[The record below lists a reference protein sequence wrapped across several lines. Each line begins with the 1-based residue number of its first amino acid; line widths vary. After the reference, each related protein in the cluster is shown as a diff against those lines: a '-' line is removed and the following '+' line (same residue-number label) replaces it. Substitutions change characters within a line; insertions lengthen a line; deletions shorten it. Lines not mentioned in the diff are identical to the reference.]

1 MHLIDK
7 SMFLQIKKIPRL
19 PWSSSSPRNLKPSF
33 KTLFLLCFGL
43 IIFGLGEGLLII
55 STIGAS
61 PWNVLH
67 QGLAL
72 NLGFSVGSWAF
83 LTSLVVLLLWFFL
96 DEKIGMGTILNV
108 IIIAITIDLTIFFFN
123 PPELWI
129 NKILLCVVS
138 VLMVGFG
145 SGIYLIARL
154 GPGPR
159 DGLMTGLQKKT
170 NFSIALIRGA
180 IEIFVVSFGWLLG
193 GTIGIGT
200 LLYAIGIGP
209 AVALGLNIVKKNIR

>member
-1 MHLIDK
+1 
-7 SMFLQIKKIPRL
+7 MFFQIKKIPRL
-19 PWSSSSPRNLKPSF
+19 SWSSKSPRNLNPSF
-33 KTLFLLCFGL
+33 KTLFLLCLGL

-72 NLGFSVGSWAF
+72 NLGLSVGTWAF
-83 LTSLVVLLLWFFL
+83 LISLIVLLLWFFL
-96 DEKIGMGTILNV
+96 DEKVGMGTILNF
-108 IIIAITIDLTIFFFN
+108 IIIAMMIDITIYFFKAPN
-123 PPELWI
+123 LWI
-129 NKILLCVVS
+129 GQFLLCVIS
-138 VLMVGFG
+138 VLMVGLG

-170 NFSIALIRGA
+170 GFSIALIRGA
-180 IEIFVVSFGWLLG
+180 IEVIVVLCGWSLG

-200 LLYAIGIGP
+200 LLYALGIGP
-209 AVALGLNIVKKNIR
+209 AVAFGLNIVKKTSS

>member
-1 MHLIDK
+1 
-7 SMFLQIKKIPRL
+7 MFLDIKKIPKL
-19 PWSSSSPRNLKPSF
+19 SWSSKSPRNLKPSF

-61 PWNVLH
+61 PWNVFH
-67 QGLAL
+67 QGLSL
-72 NLGFSVGSWAF
+72 NLSLSVGTCAF
-83 LTSLVVLLLWFFL
+83 LVSFIVLFFWFFL
-96 DEKIGMGTILNV
+96 DEKIGMGTVLNFV
-108 IIIAITIDLTIFFFN
+108 IIAIMIDVTIYFFKAPEIF
-123 PPELWI
+123 I
-129 NKILLCVVS
+129 NQFLLCFIS
-138 VLMVGFG
+138 ILMVGLG

-170 NFSIALIRGA
+170 GFSIALIRGT
-180 IEIFVVSFGWLLG
+180 IEIPVVLCGWLLG

-200 LLYAIGIGP
+200 LIYALGVGP
-209 AVALGLNIVKKNIR
+209 AVAFGLNIVKKISSK

>member
-1 MHLIDK
+1 
-7 SMFLQIKKIPRL
+7 MFLQIKKIPRL
-19 PWSSSSPRNLKPSF
+19 SWSSKSPKNLKPTF

-43 IIFGLGEGLLII
+43 MIFGLGEGLLII

-72 NLGFSVGSWAF
+72 NLGLTVGTWAF
-83 LTSLVVLLLWFFL
+83 LVSLIVLLLWLFL
-96 DEKIGMGTILNV
+96 DEKIGMGTILNF
-108 IIIAITIDLTIFFFN
+108 IIIAIMIDLTIYFFKA
-123 PPELWI
+123 PELWV
-129 NKILLCVVS
+129 NQFLLCVIS
-138 VLMVGFG
+138 VLMVGLG

-170 NFSIALIRGA
+170 GFSIAVIRGA
-180 IEIFVVSFGWLLG
+180 IEVLVVSGGWLLG
-193 GTIGIGT
+193 GTVGVGT
-200 LLYAIGIGP
+200 LLYALGIGP
-209 AVALGLNIVKKNIR
+209 AVALGLNMVQKLSK

>member
-1 MHLIDK
+1 
-7 SMFLQIKKIPRL
+7 MFLQIKKIPTL
-19 PWSSSSPRNLKPSF
+19 SWSSKSPRNLKPSF

-67 QGLAL
+67 QGLSL
-72 NLGFSVGSWAF
+72 NLGLSIGTWAF
-83 LTSLVVLLLWFFL
+83 LISLIVLLLWFFL
-96 DEKIGMGTILNV
+96 DEKIGIGTILNFIV
-108 IIIAITIDLTIFFFN
+108 IAIMIDLTIFFFEA
-123 PPELWI
+123 PELWI
-129 NKILLCVVS
+129 NQFLLCVIS
-138 VLMVGFG
+138 VLMVGLG

-170 NFSIALIRGA
+170 GFSIAVIRGA
-180 IEIFVVSFGWLLG
+180 IEVFVVSCGWVLG
-193 GTIGIGT
+193 GTVGVGT
-200 LLYAIGIGP
+200 LLYTLGIGP
-209 AVALGLNIVKKNIR
+209 AVAFGLNIVKKTSN

>member
-1 MHLIDK
+1 
-7 SMFLQIKKIPRL
+7 MFLQIKKIPKL
-19 PWSSSSPRNLKPSF
+19 SWSSKSPRNLKPSF

-43 IIFGLGEGLLII
+43 IIFGFGEGLLII

-72 NLGFSVGSWAF
+72 NLGLSVGSWAF
-83 LTSLVVLLLWFFL
+83 LISLIVLLLWFFL
-96 DEKIGMGTILNV
+96 DEKIGMGTILNF
-108 IIIAITIDLTIFFFN
+108 IIIAIMIDMTIYFFKA
-123 PPELWI
+123 PELWI
-129 NKILLCVVS
+129 NQFLLCIVS
-138 VLMVGFG
+138 VLMVGLG

-170 NFSIALIRGA
+170 GFSIALIRGT
-180 IEIFVVSFGWLLG
+180 IEIVVVSCGWLLG
-193 GTIGIGT
+193 GTIGVGT
-200 LLYAIGIGP
+200 VLYALGIGP
-209 AVALGLNIVKKNIR
+209 AVAFGLIIVKKSSI

>member
-1 MHLIDK
+1 
-7 SMFLQIKKIPRL
+7 MFFQMKKIPRL
-19 PWSSSSPRNLKPSF
+19 SWSSQSPGNLKPSF
-33 KTLFLLCFGL
+33 KTLFLLCLGL

-72 NLGFSVGSWAF
+72 NLGLSVGTWAF
-83 LTSLVVLLLWFFL
+83 LISLIVLLLWFFL
-96 DEKIGMGTILNV
+96 DEKVGMGTILNF
-108 IIIAITIDLTIFFFN
+108 IIIAMMIDITIYFFKAPN
-123 PPELWI
+123 LWI
-129 NKILLCVVS
+129 GQFLLCVIS
-138 VLMVGFG
+138 VLMVGLG

-170 NFSIALIRGA
+170 GFSIALIRGA
-180 IEIFVVSFGWLLG
+180 IEVIVVLCGWSLG
-193 GTIGIGT
+193 GTVGIGT
-200 LLYAIGIGP
+200 LLYALGIGP
-209 AVALGLNIVKKNIR
+209 AVAFGLNIVKKTSS

>member
-1 MHLIDK
+1 
-7 SMFLQIKKIPRL
+7 MFLQIKKIPRL
-19 PWSSSSPRNLKPSF
+19 PWSSKSPRNLKPSF

-43 IIFGLGEGLLII
+43 IIFGFGEGLLII

-72 NLGFSVGSWAF
+72 NLGLSVGTWAF
-83 LTSLVVLLLWFFL
+83 LISLIVLLLWFFL
-96 DEKIGMGTILNV
+96 DEKIGIGTILNFL
-108 IIIAITIDLTIFFFN
+108 IIAVMIDLTIFFFEA
-123 PPELWI
+123 PDLWI
-129 NKILLCVVS
+129 YQFILCIIS
-138 VLMVGFG
+138 VLMVGLG

-170 NFSIALIRGA
+170 GFSIALIRA
-180 IEIFVVSFGWLLG
+180 VIEISVVSLGWFLG
-193 GTIGIGT
+193 GTIGVGT
-200 LLYAIGIGP
+200 LLYALGIGP
-209 AVALGLNIVKKNIR
+209 AVAFGLNIVKKISSL

>member
-1 MHLIDK
+1 
-7 SMFLQIKKIPRL
+7 MFLQIKKIPRL
-19 PWSSSSPRNLKPSF
+19 SWSSKSPGNLKPSL

-43 IIFGLGEGLLII
+43 IIFGFGEGLLII

-72 NLGFSVGSWAF
+72 NLGLTIGTWAF
-83 LTSLVVLLLWFFL
+83 LISLIVLLFWFFL
-96 DEKIGMGTILNV
+96 DEKIGMGTILNF
-108 IIIAITIDLTIFFFN
+108 IIIAIMIDLTIFFFEA
-123 PPELWI
+123 PELWI
-129 NKILLCVVS
+129 NQFLLCFSS
-138 VLMVGFG
+138 VLMVGLG

-170 NFSIALIRGA
+170 GFSIALIRGA
-180 IEIFVVSFGWLLG
+180 IEIIVVSCGWLLG
-193 GTIGIGT
+193 GTVGLGT
-200 LLYAIGIGP
+200 LLYALGIGP
-209 AVALGLNIVKKNIR
+209 AVALGLNIVKKSSS

>member
-1 MHLIDK
+1 
-7 SMFLQIKKIPRL
+7 MFFQIKKIPRL
-19 PWSSSSPRNLKPSF
+19 SWSSKSPGNLKPSF
-33 KTLFLLCFGL
+33 KTLFLLCLGL

-72 NLGFSVGSWAF
+72 NLGLSVGSCAF
-83 LTSLVVLLLWFFL
+83 LMSLIVLLLWIFL
-96 DEKIGMGTILNV
+96 DEKIGMGTIFNF
-108 IIIAITIDLTIFFFN
+108 IIISIMIDVTIYFFKA
-123 PPELWI
+123 PELWI
-129 NKILLCVVS
+129 NQFLLCIIS
-138 VLMVGFG
+138 VLMIGLG

-170 NFSIALIRGA
+170 GFSIAFIRGT
-180 IEIFVVSFGWLLG
+180 IEIIVVLCGWLLG
-193 GTIGIGT
+193 GTVGLGT
-200 LLYAIGIGP
+200 LLYALGIGP
-209 AVALGLNIVKKNIR
+209 AVAFGLNIVKKTSS

>member
-1 MHLIDK
+1 
-7 SMFLQIKKIPRL
+7 MFLKIKKIPRL
-19 PWSSSSPRNLKPSF
+19 SWSSKSPGNLKPSF

-43 IIFGLGEGLLII
+43 IVFGLGEGLLII

-61 PWNVLH
+61 PWNVFH

-72 NLGFSVGSWAF
+72 NLGLSVGTCAF
-83 LTSLVVLLLWFFL
+83 LISLIVLLLWFFL
-96 DEKIGMGTILNV
+96 DEKIGMGTIFNF
-108 IIIAITIDLTIFFFN
+108 IIISIMIDLTIFFFKA
-123 PPELWI
+123 PELWI
-129 NKILLCVVS
+129 NQFLLCVTS

-170 NFSIALIRGA
+170 GFSIALIRGA
-180 IEIFVVSFGWLLG
+180 IEILVVLCGWLLG
-193 GTIGIGT
+193 GIIGPGT
-200 LLYAIGIGP
+200 LLYVLGIGP
-209 AVALGLNIVKKNIR
+209 AVALGLNIVKKINS

>member
-1 MHLIDK
+1 M
-7 SMFLQIKKIPRL
+7 SMFLQIKKIPTL
-19 PWSSSSPRNLKPSF
+19 SWSSKSPRNLKPTF

-72 NLGFSVGSWAF
+72 NLGLSIGTWAF
-83 LTSLVVLLLWFFL
+83 LISLIVLLLWFFL
-96 DEKIGMGTILNV
+96 DEKIGMGTILNF
-108 IIIAITIDLTIFFFN
+108 IIIAIMIDLTIFFCKA
-123 PPELWI
+123 PELWI
-129 NKILLCVVS
+129 NQFLLSVIS
-138 VLMVGFG
+138 VLMVGLG

-170 NFSIALIRGA
+170 GFSIALIRGT
-180 IEIFVVSFGWLLG
+180 IEIIVVSCGWVLG
-193 GTIGIGT
+193 GTVGVGT
-200 LLYAIGIGP
+200 LLYAMGIGP
-209 AVALGLNIVKKNIR
+209 AVAFGLNLVKKTCR

>member
-1 MHLIDK
+1 
-7 SMFLQIKKIPRL
+7 MFLQIKKIPRL
-19 PWSSSSPRNLKPSF
+19 SWSSKSPRNLKPSF

-43 IIFGLGEGLLII
+43 TICGLGEGLLLI

-72 NLGFSVGSWAF
+72 NLGLSVGTWAF
-83 LTSLVVLLLWFFL
+83 LIGLVVLSLWFFL
-96 DEKIGMGTILNV
+96 DEKIGMGTIINF
-108 IIIAITIDLTIFFFN
+108 IIVAIMIDLTVFIFEE
-123 PPELWI
+123 PEIWI
-129 NKILLCVVS
+129 NQFLLCVIS
-138 VLMVGFG
+138 VLMVGMG

-170 NFSIALIRGA
+170 GFSIALIRGA
-180 IEIFVVSFGWLLG
+180 IEIIVVSCGFILG
-193 GTIGIGT
+193 GTVGSGT
-200 LLYAIGIGP
+200 LLYALGIGP
-209 AVALGLNIVKKNIR
+209 AVAFALNLVKKTSS

>member
-1 MHLIDK
+1 M
-7 SMFLQIKKIPRL
+7 SMFLQIKKIPTL
-19 PWSSSSPRNLKPSF
+19 SWSSKSPRNLKPSF

-72 NLGFSVGSWAF
+72 NLGLSVGTWAF
-83 LTSLVVLLLWFFL
+83 LISLIVLLLWFFL
-96 DEKIGMGTILNV
+96 DEKIGMGTILNF
-108 IIIAITIDLTIFFFN
+108 IIIAIMIDLTIFFCKA
-123 PPELWI
+123 PELWI
-129 NKILLCVVS
+129 NQFLLSVIS
-138 VLMVGFG
+138 VLMVGLG

-170 NFSIALIRGA
+170 GFSIALIRGT
-180 IEIFVVSFGWLLG
+180 IEIIVVSCGWVLG
-193 GTIGIGT
+193 GTVGVGT
-200 LLYAIGIGP
+200 LLYAMGIGP
-209 AVALGLNIVKKNIR
+209 AVAFGLNLVKKTCR

>member
-1 MHLIDK
+1 
-7 SMFLQIKKIPRL
+7 MFLRIKKIPRL
-19 PWSSSSPRNLKPSF
+19 SWSSKSPKNLKPSF

-43 IIFGLGEGLLII
+43 IIFGFGEGLLII

-72 NLGFSVGSWAF
+72 NLGLTIGTWAF
-83 LTSLVVLLLWFFL
+83 LVSLLVLFLWFFL
-96 DEKIGMGTILNV
+96 DEKIGMGTILNF
-108 IIIAITIDLTIFFFN
+108 IIIAIMIDLTIFFFEA
-123 PPELWI
+123 PELWI
-129 NKILLCVVS
+129 NQFLLCVIS
-138 VLMVGFG
+138 VLMVGLG

-170 NFSIALIRGA
+170 GFSIAQIRVA
-180 IEIFVVSFGWLLG
+180 IEIIVVSCGWLLG
-193 GTIGIGT
+193 GTVGVGT
-200 LLYAIGIGP
+200 VLYALGIGP
-209 AVALGLNIVKKNIR
+209 AVALGLSVVNKTSS